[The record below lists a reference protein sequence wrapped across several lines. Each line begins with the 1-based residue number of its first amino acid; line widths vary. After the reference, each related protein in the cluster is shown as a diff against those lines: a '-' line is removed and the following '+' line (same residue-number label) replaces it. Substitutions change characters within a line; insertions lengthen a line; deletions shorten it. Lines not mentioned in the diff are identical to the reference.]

1 LKQNNISFDVVAMAI
16 DPAAVTLIH
25 TIQGSGTASPLNGNN
40 VTIEGIVV
48 GDFQDGL
55 GTHGNLSGF
64 LFKKKTA
71 MPILILILEGILY
84 MTEELPIN
92 VAVGDRVK
100 ISEQLQ
106 SIMV

>member
-1 LKQNNISFDVVAMAI
+1 MAI

-55 GTHGNLSGF
+55 GTHGNAVF
-64 LFKKKTA
+64 FVQ
-71 MPILILILEGILY
+71 
-84 MTEELPIN
+84 EEDSDADTDSSLRRNSCI
-92 VAVGDRVK
+92 
-100 ISEQLQ
+100 
-106 SIMV
+106 

>member
-1 LKQNNISFDVVAMAI
+1 MEI
-16 DPAAVTLIH
+16 
-25 TIQGSGTASPLNGNN
+25 

-71 MPILILILEGILY
+71 MPILILILEGILVY
-84 MTEELPIN
+84 DGRAPN
-92 VAVGDRVK
+92 
-100 ISEQLQ
+100 
-106 SIMV
+106 

>member
-1 LKQNNISFDVVAMAI
+1 LKQVNISFDVVAMAI

-25 TIQGSGTASPLNGNN
+25 AIQGSGTASPLNGNN

-64 LFKKKTA
+64 CSRRRQRCR
-71 MPILILILEGILY
+71 Y
-84 MTEELPIN
+84 
-92 VAVGDRVK
+92 
-100 ISEQLQ
+100 
-106 SIMV
+106 